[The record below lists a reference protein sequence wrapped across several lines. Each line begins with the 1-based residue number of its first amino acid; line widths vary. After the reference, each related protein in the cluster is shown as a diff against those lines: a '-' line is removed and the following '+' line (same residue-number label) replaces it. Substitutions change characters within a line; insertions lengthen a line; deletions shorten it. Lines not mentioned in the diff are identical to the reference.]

1 MVNVN
6 SDILINDTK
15 GINKQLLQNSSVQY
29 NLQKTAKPVASSLP
43 CEEERKIRSH

>member
-29 NLQKTAKPVASSLP
+29 NFAENSKA
-43 CEEERKIRSH
+43 CR